1 MDGEE
6 ADIDDSMDTG
16 AEVATSDDASES
28 AYEEP
33 AEGASEEV
41 AGEEAAP
48 VEVWSHFRQLPQFNG
63 QDDNAIAGRLYQA
76 LQREEAVARQLQ
88 QYRSVIPVA
97 SEYLA
102 NRTSY
107 EQWKASQAQSQQS
120 QQQPALQAKPQE
132 EPSPWTPPKLKDSY
146 RQYLTKDENGRDI
159 ISPEA
164 PLDAKAA
171 LQEHMAFRA
180 NFAQRLLDNPE
191 ETLQPIISKMAR
203 QQAQELFTTEVGRMQ
218 EQSFVDRTL
227 EENRDWLY
235 ANGKDGDA
243 SAEGLA
249 VQKYIEDM
257 KGYGV
262 QGAETRWELSKKLLE
277 RDVLESHARNLE
289 ETLRALQGQLAG
301 ARQVQQQ
308 PTADAKNMDYL
319 RQQAMRSASRGSVSS
334 SNGRPTQNSKP
345 MTFADRFRND
355 LAEAG
360 YT

>member
-1 MDGEE
+1 MADEE
-6 ADIDDSMDTG
+6 AVVEESVDTG
-16 AEVATSDDASES
+16 ADEVVNDDAPES
-28 AYEEP
+28 SYEGP
-33 AEGASEEV
+33 AEDAAEEAS
-41 AGEEAAP
+41 GEEAAP

-76 LQREEAVARQLQ
+76 LQREEALSRQLQ

-102 NRTSY
+102 NRPSY
-107 EQWKASQAQSQQS
+107 EQWRQS
-120 QQQPALQAKPQE
+120 QQQAQGGQQQPVPQAKPQE

-146 RQYLTKDENGRDI
+146 RQYLVKDENGRDV

-203 QQAQELFTTEVGRMQ
+203 QQAQELFTTEMGRMQ

-262 QGAETRWELSKKLLE
+262 QGAETRWEMAKKLLE
-277 RDVLESHARNLE
+277 RDVLEAHARNLE
-289 ETLRALQGQLAG
+289 DTLKALQGQLAG

-308 PTADAKNMDYL
+308 PTADARNMDYL
-319 RQQAMRSASRGSVSS
+319 RQQAMRSASRGGSVSTTDS
-334 SNGRPTQNSKP
+334 RKPQKP

-355 LAEAG
+355 LSEAG
-360 YT
+360 YI

>member
-1 MDGEE
+1 MSDEDVGS
-6 ADIDDSMDTG
+6 DDSTELGPDVVT
-16 AEVATSDDASES
+16 TDDAPES

-33 AEGASEEV
+33 AEGSSEEV

-48 VEVWSHFRQLPQFNG
+48 PEVWSHFRHLPQFNG

-102 NRTSY
+102 NRPAY
-107 EQWKASQAQSQQS
+107 EQWKQS
-120 QQQPALQAKPQE
+120 QQQAQGGQQQPVSQAKPQE

-146 RQYLTKDENGRDI
+146 RQYLVKDENGRDV

-171 LQEHMAFRA
+171 LQDHMAFRA

-191 ETLQPIISKMAR
+191 ETLQPIINKMAR
-203 QQAQELFTTEVGRMQ
+203 QQAQDLFTSEMGRMQ
-218 EQSFVDRTL
+218 EQTFVDRTL
-227 EENRDWLY
+227 EENKDWLY
-235 ANGKDGDA
+235 ENGVSGDA

-257 KGYGV
+257 KGYGI
-262 QGAETRWELSKKLLE
+262 QGAETRWELSKKMLE
-277 RDVLESHARNLE
+277 RDVLEAHARNLE
-289 ETLRALQGQLAG
+289 QTLRALQGQLAG

-308 PTADAKNMDYL
+308 PTADTRNMDYL
-319 RQQAMRSASRGSVSS
+319 RQQAMRSASRGSVSTTDT
-334 SNGRPTQNSKP
+334 RTPKKP

-355 LAEAG
+355 LSEAG

>member
-1 MDGEE
+1 MSDEDVGS
-6 ADIDDSMDTG
+6 DDSTELGPDVVTTD
-16 AEVATSDDASES
+16 EATES

-33 AEGASEEV
+33 AEGSSEEV

-102 NRTSY
+102 NRPAY
-107 EQWKASQAQSQQS
+107 EQWKQS
-120 QQQPALQAKPQE
+120 QQQAQGGQQQPVPQAKTQE

-146 RQYLTKDENGRDI
+146 RQYLVKDENGRDV

-191 ETLQPIISKMAR
+191 ETLQPIINKMAR
-203 QQAQELFTTEVGRMQ
+203 QQAQDLFTSEMGRMQ
-218 EQSFVDRTL
+218 EQTFVDRTL
-227 EENRDWLY
+227 EENKDWLY
-235 ANGKDGDA
+235 ENGVSGDA

-257 KGYGV
+257 KGYGI
-262 QGAETRWELSKKLLE
+262 QGAETRWELSKKMLE
-277 RDVLESHARNLE
+277 RDVLEAHARNLE
-289 ETLRALQGQLAG
+289 QTLRALQGQLAG

-308 PTADAKNMDYL
+308 PTADTRNMDYL
-319 RQQAMRSASRGSVSS
+319 RQQAMRSASRGSVSTTDT
-334 SNGRPTQNSKP
+334 RTPKKP
-345 MTFADRFRND
+345 MTFADRFRQD
-355 LAEAG
+355 LSEAG